1 MTAPSDPIK
10 PSEPLTPAEAEILAG
25 QADAV
30 DRELSIDIDAGTQH
44 TVQSISQSYPTTIAD
59 LWEACT
65 DPDRLERW
73 FAPVSGDLEL
83 GGRYAIEGNAS
94 GTVEECEPLT
104 SYTITWEFGG
114 GTSLVTVRFAED
126 GDGSR
131 LTIEHSHTGEAGA
144 EFWTQFGPG
153 ATGVGWDLSLLG
165 LAFHLVAG
173 TGRPA
178 DENHFVTIDLAQQ
191 FVRDSST
198 HWGEASVTAGTPEAE
213 AMAAAERTTGFYL
226 GLPPAE

>member
-1 MTAPSDPIK
+1 MTTPSD
-10 PSEPLTPAEAEILAG
+10 PLTPAEAEIIAA
-25 QADAV
+25 QVDAV
-30 DRELSIDIDAGTQH
+30 DRHLSIDVDGTRQH
-44 TVQSISQSYPTTIAD
+44 TVQSISQAYPTTISD

-65 DPDRLERW
+65 DPARLERW

-94 GTVEECEPLT
+94 GTVEECDPLK
-104 SYTITWEFGG
+104 SYTLSWEFAGD
-114 GTSLVTVRFAED
+114 TSHVAVSLAED
-126 GDGSR
+126 GDQAR

-178 DENHFVTIDLAQQ
+178 DENHFVTIDLVQQ
-191 FVRDSST
+191 FVRDSSRR
-198 HWGEASVTAGTPEAE
+198 WGEASVAAGTPEAD

-226 GLPPAE
+226 GQPPAE

>member
-1 MTAPSDPIK
+1 MTTPSDPTK
-10 PSEPLTPAEAEILAG
+10 PSEPLTPAEAEILAA

-44 TVQSISQSYPTTIAD
+44 TVQSISQTYPTTLAD

-65 DPDRLERW
+65 DPARLERW

-114 GTSLVTVRFAED
+114 GTSLVTVRLAED

-131 LTIEHSHTGEAGA
+131 LTIEHSHSGEAGA
-144 EFWTQFGPG
+144 EF
-153 ATGVGWDLSLLG
+153 
-165 LAFHLVAG
+165 
-173 TGRPA
+173 
-178 DENHFVTIDLAQQ
+178 
-191 FVRDSST
+191 
-198 HWGEASVTAGTPEAE
+198 
-213 AMAAAERTTGFYL
+213 
-226 GLPPAE
+226 